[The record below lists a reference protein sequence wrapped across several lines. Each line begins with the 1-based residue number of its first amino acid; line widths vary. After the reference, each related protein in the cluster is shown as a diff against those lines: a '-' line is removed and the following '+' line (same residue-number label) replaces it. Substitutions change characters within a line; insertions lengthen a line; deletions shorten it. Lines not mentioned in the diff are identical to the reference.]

1 MRNPNCRAVLAH
13 CKLRGRFLNLT
24 ILSHAF
30 LAARTHGQVTKTAR
44 RIASLRMPPVAAAPA
59 SSGSVTAVANPVAST
74 AASVARNASASTTPG
89 RRLELFEA
97 TRRRIRRLQKQASRQ
112 GGAPSPASG
121 VKRFEAGACSFDRR
135 LATNLNRLL
144 TLDGEEQR
152 CAVRHVTLEQAGKAC
167 AARAECVGIVRDHG
181 LRCADR
187 IHQFELR
194 GGYPMPQRGHVSW
207 VCASHYKAPVGR
219 VAASAKGAKAGF
231 VFTLLGRSA

>member
-1 MRNPNCRAVLAH
+1 M
-13 CKLRGRFLNLT
+13 
-24 ILSHAF
+24 
-30 LAARTHGQVTKTAR
+30 
-44 RIASLRMPPVAAAPA
+44 
-59 SSGSVTAVANPVAST
+59 
-74 AASVARNASASTTPG
+74 
-89 RRLELFEA
+89 
-97 TRRRIRRLQKQASRQ
+97 
-112 GGAPSPASG
+112 
-121 VKRFEAGACSFDRR
+121 KRFEAGACSFDRR

-152 CAVRHVTLEQAGKAC
+152 CAVRHITLEQAGKAC

-181 LRCADR
+181 IRCADS

-194 GGYPMPQRGHVSW
+194 GGFPMPQRGHVSW

>member
-1 MRNPNCRAVLAH
+1 MHVTAVL
-13 CKLRGRFLNLT
+13 GE
-24 ILSHAF
+24 
-30 LAARTHGQVTKTAR
+30 TAKSPR
-44 RIASLRMPPVAAAPA
+44 QRVALLRMPPVAAAPA
-59 SSGSVTAVANPVAST
+59 SS
-74 AASVARNASASTTPG
+74 ASVARNASASTTPG

-112 GGAPSPASG
+112 GGAPSPAAG

-194 GGYPMPQRGHVSW
+194 GGFPMPQRGHVSW

-231 VFTLLGRSA
+231 VFTLLGR

>member
-1 MRNPNCRAVLAH
+1 
-13 CKLRGRFLNLT
+13 
-24 ILSHAF
+24 
-30 LAARTHGQVTKTAR
+30 
-44 RIASLRMPPVAAAPA
+44 MPPIAAAPA
-59 SSGSVTAVANPVAST
+59 SS
-74 AASVARNASASTTPG
+74 ASVARNASASTTPG

-121 VKRFEAGACSFDRR
+121 MKRFEAGACSFDRR

-152 CAVRHVTLEQAGKAC
+152 CAVRHITLEQAGKAC

-181 LRCADR
+181 LRCADS

-194 GGYPMPQRGHVSW
+194 GGFPMPQRGHVSW

-231 VFTLLGRSA
+231 VFTLLGR

>member
-1 MRNPNCRAVLAH
+1 M
-13 CKLRGRFLNLT
+13 
-24 ILSHAF
+24 
-30 LAARTHGQVTKTAR
+30 
-44 RIASLRMPPVAAAPA
+44 
-59 SSGSVTAVANPVAST
+59 
-74 AASVARNASASTTPG
+74 
-89 RRLELFEA
+89 FEA

-112 GGAPSPASG
+112 GGAPSPAAG

-152 CAVRHVTLEQAGKAC
+152 CAVRHVMLEQAGKAC

-194 GGYPMPQRGHVSW
+194 GGFPMPQRGHVSW

-231 VFTLLGRSA
+231 VFTLLGSCAKPEYACTHVLELAEAIKSIRALPALSKYAVAVLSDGGGPTHEWVWEHLS